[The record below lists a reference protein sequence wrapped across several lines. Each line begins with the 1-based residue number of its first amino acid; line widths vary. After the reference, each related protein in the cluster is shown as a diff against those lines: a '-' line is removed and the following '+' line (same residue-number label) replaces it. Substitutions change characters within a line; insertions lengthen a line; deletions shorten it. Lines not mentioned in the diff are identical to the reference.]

1 MFHGRQNWEMAGRAT
16 TAPVFG
22 LAAPRRSRNAGLVVD
37 LAEDAFSARWWQGV
51 ATVALLCSAA
61 LATGLEI
68 EPPFDVQ
75 AAGDP
80 VQFRALGIAPL
91 SNRSRTGLRMASS
104 EAVEPLEFAPERPFV
119 SFTARLA
126 PADSVARMLYRAG
139 ADYADAVRVG
149 GLIASSGRP
158 IEPGTA
164 IAVRLGEKNG
174 RTRAVDRVA
183 LRAGLDMNLLIL
195 RSGQDLA
202 LIRQPIPVDAT
213 PLRIRGRVGD
223 GLYWSLRAAG
233 ASPQTAAEYLQA
245 LAGEIDV
252 GEMGP
257 DDRFDLV
264 LANRRSASGESRT
277 GQLLYAGIQRVTAR
291 SLQLVR
297 WPMGGRSQWVDAASM
312 ADRAAES
319 GGMMAP
325 VAGPITSRFGY
336 RIHPILRYARF
347 HSGVDFGAGW
357 GAPIVAAASGRV
369 AAAGWAGG
377 YGRQVRI
384 AHDDGLTSSYS
395 HMSRMVVAA
404 GSFVQRGELIG
415 YVGSSGLS
423 TGPHLHYEVIQ
434 GGKKVNPLSVRF
446 ASAPAVD
453 PAQLN
458 AFKARLAEL
467 LRVGLRKS

>member
-1 MFHGRQNWEMAGRAT
+1 
-16 TAPVFG
+16 
-22 LAAPRRSRNAGLVVD
+22 
-37 LAEDAFSARWWQGV
+37 
-51 ATVALLCSAA
+51 
-61 LATGLEI
+61 
-68 EPPFDVQ
+68 
-75 AAGDP
+75 
-80 VQFRALGIAPL
+80 
-91 SNRSRTGLRMASS
+91 
-104 EAVEPLEFAPERPFV
+104 
-119 SFTARLA
+119 
-126 PADSVARMLYRAG
+126 MLYRAG
-139 ADYADAVRVG
+139 AAYADAVQVG
-149 GLIASSGRP
+149 ALIASAGRP

-164 IAVRLGEKNG
+164 IAIRLGEKNG
-174 RTRAVDRVA
+174 HTRSVDRVA
-183 LRAGLDMNLLIL
+183 LRAGIDLNLIVG
-195 RSGQDLA
+195 RSVEGLS
-202 LIRQPIPVDAT
+202 LLRQPIAVDAT
-213 PLRIRGRVGD
+213 PLRVRGRVGD

-252 GEMGP
+252 GEMSP

-264 LANRRSASGESRT
+264 LANRRAASGESRT
-277 GQLLYAGIQRVTAR
+277 GQLLYAGIQRSTAR

-297 WPMGGRSQWVDAASM
+297 WPVGGRSRWVDAASM
-312 ADRAAES
+312 TDSASES
-319 GGMMAP
+319 AGMMAP

-347 HSGVDFGAGW
+347 HSGIDFGANW
-357 GAPIVAAASGRV
+357 GAPIVAAASGRI

-384 AHDDGLTSSYS
+384 AHDDGLVSSYS
-395 HMSRMVVAA
+395 HMSRMVVAP
-404 GSFVQRGELIG
+404 GSMVQRGELIG

-453 PAQLN
+453 PAQVD